1 MFYPRRNLTKIRKY
15 LNAREII
22 VLTGM
27 RRVGKTTL
35 YRLLFEEIKSK
46 NKIFLDLENPLNQ
59 KIFEETNYDNVWLNL
74 QRLNLNPKEKAWI
87 FLDEIGAM
95 PQIVKVIK
103 YLFDHYEIKFFLTG
117 STSFY
122 LKNLFPESLAG
133 RKITFELFPLDF
145 EEFLIFKG
153 IKQNFSQSFKQKDK
167 EKNLITYERL
177 IKLYEEYLEYGG
189 FPQVVLA
196 PQPQLKK
203 LALED
208 ILKSYFEKDVQG
220 LADFKNLSAFRDLLL
235 LLLARTGTKIDISK
249 LASEIGVSRPTI
261 QEYLSFLRQTYF
273 LDLVPAY
280 SKSPDRQASKAKKLY
295 ICDTGFINCFT
306 KVEGG
311 RLFEN
316 SVYLNL
322 KKYGKISYFQKWS
335 GTEIDFILEDKG
347 IALEVKENTL
357 PQDYNRLKRIS
368 SGLRLKEFYVVTKR
382 FVGKKGFI
390 PAVLI

>member
-1 MFYPRRNLTKIRKY
+1 MFYPRRILTKIRKY

-235 LLLARTGTKIDISK
+235 LLLARTGAKIDISK
-249 LASEIGVSRPTI
+249 LASEIGVSRPTV

-347 IALEVKENTL
+347 IALEVKENAL

-382 FVGKKGFI
+382 FVGKRGFI

>member
-1 MFYPRRNLTKIRKY
+1 MFYPRRILTQIRKY

-59 KIFEETNYDNVWLNL
+59 KVFEETNYDNVWLNL
-74 QRLNLNPKEKAWI
+74 QRLNLNSKEKAWI

-103 YLFDHYEIKFFLTG
+103 YLFDHYEVKFFLTG

-196 PQPQLKK
+196 PQPQLKR

-235 LLLARTGTKIDISK
+235 LLLTRTGTKIDISK

-311 RLFEN
+311 RLLEN

-322 KKYGKISYFQKWS
+322 KKYGKISYFQKRS
-335 GTEIDFILEDKG
+335 GAEIDFILEDKG
-347 IALEVKENTL
+347 IALEVKENAFL
-357 PQDYNRLKRIS
+357 QDYNRLKRIS
-368 SGLRLKEFYVVTKR
+368 TSLRLKEFYVVTKK
-382 FVGKKGFI
+382 FVEKRGFI

>member
-1 MFYPRRNLTKIRKY
+1 
-15 LNAREII
+15 
-22 VLTGM
+22 
-27 RRVGKTTL
+27 VGKTTL

-59 KIFEETNYDNVWLNL
+59 KVFEETNYDNVWLNL
-74 QRLNLNPKEKAWI
+74 QRLNLNSKEKAWI

-103 YLFDHYEIKFFLTG
+103 YLFDHYEVKFFLTG

-196 PQPQLKK
+196 PQPQLKR

-235 LLLARTGTKIDISK
+235 LLLTRTGTKIDISK

-311 RLFEN
+311 RLLEN

-322 KKYGKISYFQKWS
+322 KKYGKISYFQKRS
-335 GTEIDFILEDKG
+335 GAEIDFILEDKG
-347 IALEVKENTL
+347 IALEVKENAFL
-357 PQDYNRLKRIS
+357 QDYNRLKRIS
-368 SGLRLKEFYVVTKR
+368 TSLRLKEFYVVTKK
-382 FVGKKGFI
+382 FVEKRGFI